1 MREAL
6 NAALQTGDTG
16 AFVLA
21 LGGAVRAHS
30 EAAIAQ
36 ACGWSLAELEA
47 VLKPDSATSFSD
59 VQRICRALGVRL
71 TVQPLHA

>member
-6 NAALQTGDTG
+6 NAVLQTGDTG

-21 LGGAVRAHS
+21 LGGAVRAHG

-36 ACGWSLAELEA
+36 ECGWSLAGL
-47 VLKPDSATSFSD
+47 
-59 VQRICRALGVRL
+59 
-71 TVQPLHA
+71 

>member
-6 NAALQTGDTG
+6 NAALQTGDTT
-16 AFVLA
+16 AFLLA
-21 LGGAVRAHS
+21 LGGAVRAHG

-36 ACGWSLAELEA
+36 AFGWNLAYLEA
-47 VLKPDSATSFSD
+47 ILKPDSDPGFSD

-71 TVQPLHA
+71 AV